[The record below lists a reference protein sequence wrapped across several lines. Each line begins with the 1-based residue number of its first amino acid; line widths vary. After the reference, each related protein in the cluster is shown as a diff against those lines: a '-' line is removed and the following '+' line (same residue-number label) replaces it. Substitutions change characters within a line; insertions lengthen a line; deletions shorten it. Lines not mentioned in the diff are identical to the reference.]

1 MKYALIENGMVT
13 NVVLLADVVDWHTPT
28 DILVKSDTANIGD
41 SYNGTDIIPAP
52 PAPITWAE
60 YQQQAQALLIKSDT
74 VAIRCAKKGIAF
86 PANWQA
92 YDDALRVIVDPK
104 NTAGDPTLPLP
115 TKLAYPAGT

>member
-1 MKYALIENGMVT
+1 MRYAVIENGVVT
-13 NVVLLADVVDWHTPT
+13 NVILLADVADWAGEG
-28 DILVKSDTANIGD
+28 DVVKSDTANIGD

-104 NTAGDPTLPLP
+104 DTAGDPTLPLP
-115 TKLAYPAGT
+115 TQPVYPQGT